1 MTKRQIHFQ
10 TDKLK
15 HKRLKTGGYCTLYC
29 HTQTD
34 KRKKDSQT
42 DRYTVRQTDR
52 YTVRQT
58 SRWIE
63 DSQTDRNT
71 VRQTGRWIEDSKKT
85 DILSNKQA
93 NE

>member
-34 KRKKDSQT
+34 KRKKNS
-42 DRYTVRQTDR
+42 QTDR

-85 DILSNKQA
+85 DILSDKQA

>member
-34 KRKKDSQT
+34 KRKKNS
-42 DRYTVRQTDR
+42 QTDR